1 MPFYS
6 RHSSD
11 GRDRFLGD
19 IHDREEY
26 DQFMKMIFI
35 SSNFTD
41 ELQSHYDS
49 SEADVLPP
57 SSSEEEK
64 IEKTRKYQREYHR
77 NYYKEKQQQ
86 PYMCRICG
94 KSLSDSSNIKR
105 REQSKS
111 CIEAKTMLSE
121 ISCYQGLIQ
130 EKLII

>member
-19 IHDREEY
+19 IHDEAEY

-35 SSNFTD
+35 SSSFTH
-41 ELQSHYDS
+41 EIQSHYDS

-57 SSSEEEK
+57 ASSEEEK
-64 IEKTRKYQREYHR
+64 IDKTREYQREYHR
-77 NYYKEKQQQ
+77 KYYKDKMQK

-94 KSLSDSSNIKR
+94 KTLSDSSNIMYRNKN
-105 REQSKS
+105 QCLVK
-111 CIEAKTMLSE
+111 LV
-121 ISCYQGLIQ
+121 LINNIWFN
-130 EKLII
+130 KN

>member
-64 IEKTRKYQREYHR
+64 IEKT
-77 NYYKEKQQQ
+77 EKQQQ

-111 CIEAKTMLSE
+111 CISKNHA
-121 ISCYQGLIQ
+121 
-130 EKLII
+130 

>member
-19 IHDREEY
+19 IHDEEEY

-41 ELQSHYDS
+41 EIQSHYDS
-49 SEADVLPP
+49 SEADVLPT

-64 IEKTRKYQREYHR
+64 IDKTKKYQREYHR
-77 NYYKEKQQQ
+77 KYYKEKMQK
-86 PYMCRICG
+86 PYLCRICG
-94 KSLSDSSNIKR
+94 KTLSDSSNIKR
-105 REQSKS
+105 HEKSKR
-111 CIEAKTMLSE
+111 CTEAKTTVW
-121 ISCYQGLIQ
+121 
-130 EKLII
+130 

>member
-19 IHDREEY
+19 IQDEEEY

-35 SSNFTD
+35 SSNFSKITD
-41 ELQSHYDS
+41 EIHIHYDS
-49 SEADVLPP
+49 SDADVLPP
-57 SSSEEEK
+57 SSSEGEK

-77 NYYKEKQQQ
+77 KYYKEKQQQ

-94 KSLSDSSNIKR
+94 KTLSDRSNIR
-105 REQSKS
+105 RHEKS
-111 CIEAKTMLSE
+111 QGCTEAKTNV
-121 ISCYQGLIQ
+121 
-130 EKLII
+130 

>member
-19 IHDREEY
+19 IQDEEEY

-35 SSNFTD
+35 SSSSTD
-41 ELQSHYDS
+41 EIQSHYDS
-49 SEADVLPP
+49 SDADVLPP

-64 IEKTRKYQREYHR
+64 VDKKRKYQREYHPKC
-77 NYYKEKQQQ
+77 YKEKQQQ

-94 KSLSDSSNIKR
+94 KTLSDSSNIKR
-105 REQSKS
+105 HEKS
-111 CIEAKTMLSE
+111 QRCAEAKTNV
-121 ISCYQGLIQ
+121 
-130 EKLII
+130 

>member
-19 IHDREEY
+19 IQDEEEY
-26 DQFMKMIFI
+26 DQFMNMIFI
-35 SSNFTD
+35 SSSFTD
-41 ELQSHYDS
+41 KIQSHYDC

-64 IEKTRKYQREYHR
+64 VDKIRKYQKEYHR
-77 NYYKEKQQQ
+77 KYYKEKQQQ

-94 KSLSDSSNIKR
+94 KTLSDRSNIKR
-105 REQSKS
+105 HEKSKRYK
-111 CIEAKTMLSE
+111 EAKTNV
-121 ISCYQGLIQ
+121 
-130 EKLII
+130 

>member
-19 IHDREEY
+19 IQDEEEY

-35 SSNFTD
+35 SSSFTD
-41 ELQSHYDS
+41 EIQSHYDS

-64 IEKTRKYQREYHR
+64 VDKTKKYQREYHR
-77 NYYKEKQQQ
+77 KYYKEKQQQ
-86 PYMCRICG
+86 PWMCRICG
-94 KSLSDSSNIKR
+94 KLFPTALISEDMKSLKDVQK
-105 REQSKS
+105 QKP
-111 CIEAKTMLSE
+111 MFSE
-121 ISCYQGLIQ
+121 ISSY
-130 EKLII
+130 

>member
-11 GRDRFLGD
+11 GRDRFLGG
-19 IHDREEY
+19 IHDEEEY

-41 ELQSHYDS
+41 EIQSHYDS

-77 NYYKEKQQQ
+77 KY
-86 PYMCRICG
+86 RICG
-94 KSLSDSSNIKR
+94 KTISDSSNIKR
-105 REQSKS
+105 HEKSKR
-111 CIEAKTMLSE
+111 CTEAKTNVV
-121 ISCYQGLIQ
+121 
-130 EKLII
+130 

>member
-11 GRDRFLGD
+11 GRHRFLGD

-49 SEADVLPP
+49 SEADVLRLQAV
-57 SSSEEEK
+57 K
-64 IEKTRKYQREYHR
+64 KKRLKRQGNT
-77 NYYKEKQQQ
+77 KENTIVITTK
-86 PYMCRICG
+86 R
-94 KSLSDSSNIKR
+94 SNSNHTCVEFVENLFPTALI
-105 REQSKS
+105 SKDVS
-111 CIEAKTMLSE
+111 NLKAV
-121 ISCYQGLIQ
+121 
-130 EKLII
+130 

>member
-19 IHDREEY
+19 KQDEEEY
-26 DQFMKMIFI
+26 DQFMKTIFI

-41 ELQSHYDS
+41 EIQSHYDS

-64 IEKTRKYQREYHR
+64 IDKTKKYQKECHRKYYCEFQAFATCHAHEVQLHPVFHVT
-77 NYYKEKQQQ
+77 N
-86 PYMCRICG
+86 
-94 KSLSDSSNIKR
+94 L
-105 REQSKS
+105 
-111 CIEAKTMLSE
+111 L
-121 ISCYQGLIQ
+121 
-130 EKLII
+130 